1 MGRYGPFELRRAR
14 AHVLARGVAVSFET
28 IREGIIADPENLWAM
43 DLDYLPLYAA
53 GPGARIAVIGQAPGR
68 KAQESG
74 IAWNDASG
82 IKLVDWL
89 GVSETQFRDPDLFA
103 LLPMDFY
110 YPGKGATGDLP
121 PRKEFAGRWH
131 APLLDLMPEIRLTIL
146 IGQYAQQ
153 HYLAGRTKRNLT
165 ETVQA
170 FEEYLPSIIPLV
182 HPSPLNF
189 RWQARN
195 PWFVTDL
202 LPVLQEHV
210 AAALT

>member
-1 MGRYGPFELRRAR
+1 MT
-14 AHVLARGVAVSFET
+14 FET
-28 IREGIIADPENLWAM
+28 VHEAIVTDPDNAWAAA
-43 DLDYLPLYAA
+43 LDYQPLYVA
-53 GPGARIAVIGQAPGR
+53 GSKARIALIGQAPGR

-82 IKLVDWL
+82 LKLFDWL
-89 GVSETQFRDPDLFA
+89 GVTEAQFRDPDLFA

-121 PRKEFAGRWH
+121 PRKQFATRWH
-131 APLLDLMPEIRLTIL
+131 PPLLELMPEIQLTIL

-153 HYLAGRTKRNLT
+153 HYLGDRARRNLT
-165 ETVQA
+165 ETVHA
-170 FEEYLPSIIPLV
+170 YGEYLPDIIPLA

-195 PWFVTDL
+195 PWFATEL
-202 LPVLQEHV
+202 LPVLRAQV
-210 AAALT
+210 AVAVADQSTSPVD

>member
-1 MGRYGPFELRRAR
+1 M
-14 AHVLARGVAVSFET
+14 SFES
-28 IREGIIADPENLWAM
+28 IREGIITDPDNTWARNLG
-43 DLDYLPLYAA
+43 YLPLYAV

-82 IKLVDWL
+82 IKLFDWL
-89 GVSETQFRDPDLFA
+89 GVSESQFRDPDLFT

-121 PRKEFAGRWH
+121 PRKEFARRWH
-131 APLLDLMPEIRLTIL
+131 APLLKLMPEIRLTIL
-146 IGQYAQQ
+146 IGRYAQQ
-153 HYLAGRTKRNLT
+153 HYLADHTKQNLT
-165 ETVQA
+165 ETVHA
-170 FEEYLPSIIPLV
+170 FDQYLPSIIPLA

-189 RWQARN
+189 RWHTHN

-202 LPVLQEHV
+202 LPVLRQHV
-210 AAALT
+210 AVALT

>member
-1 MGRYGPFELRRAR
+1 M
-14 AHVLARGVAVSFET
+14 SFNT
-28 IREGIIADPENLWAM
+28 IHEGIITDPENTWAR
-43 DLDYLPLYAA
+43 DLGYLPLYAA
-53 GPGARIAVIGQAPGR
+53 GAGARIAVIGQAPGR
-68 KAQESG
+68 HAQASG

-82 IKLVDWL
+82 IKLFDWL

-110 YPGKGATGDLP
+110 YPGKGPTGDLP

-153 HYLAGRTKRNLT
+153 HYLAGRAKRNLT
-165 ETVQA
+165 ETVHA
-170 FEEYLPSIIPLV
+170 FDEYLPCIIPLV

-189 RWQARN
+189 RWQAHN
-195 PWFVTDL
+195 PWFVTDV
-202 LPVLQEHV
+202 LPVVREHV